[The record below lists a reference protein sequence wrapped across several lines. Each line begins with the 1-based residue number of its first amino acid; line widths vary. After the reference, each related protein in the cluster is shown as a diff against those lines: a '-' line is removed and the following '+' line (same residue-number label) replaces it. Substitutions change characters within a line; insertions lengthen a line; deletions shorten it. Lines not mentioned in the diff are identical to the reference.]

1 MNAGQIP
8 EPYEISLRSK
18 ALENFVNVDK
28 ADLEKMFEA
37 YCDAD
42 GHLDFED
49 AIQFADVVQG
59 EIITKNIEW
68 IVELID
74 RSMT

>member
-1 MNAGQIP
+1 MNQDQII

-18 ALENFVNVDK
+18 ALETFVRVDRVE
-28 ADLEKMFEA
+28 LVRMFEA

-42 GHLDFED
+42 GHLDLDD

-59 EIITKNIEW
+59 EMVSKNMDW
-68 IVELID
+68 VTTLID
-74 RSMT
+74 KSMS